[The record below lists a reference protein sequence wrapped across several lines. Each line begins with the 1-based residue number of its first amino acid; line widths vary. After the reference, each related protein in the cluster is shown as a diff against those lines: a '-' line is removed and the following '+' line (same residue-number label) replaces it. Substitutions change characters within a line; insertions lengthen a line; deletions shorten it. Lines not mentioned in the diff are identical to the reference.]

1 MIAWS
6 RSAWFIRPLF
16 HAEAAACVRSLA
28 ALAACRSS
36 RAERAALNFRSA
48 VPFVTQIKFS
58 LFTLD
63 ETPGRTTFL
72 VRPVTTTMVQTKKV
86 QIPFKWPFCCRK
98 TRHVNETRIDLAS
111 ETRNKVDHGGG
122 VAKNGKVSCNGRNEL
137 LPQVRAKAR
146 GSTELAE
153 FQKSR
158 RICSRRSR
166 LDERSWLRREGTT
179 LRDDEE
185 TVWLTCIVAE
195 ISIVGEIYRGAPTM
209 RRLYAR

>member
-1 MIAWS
+1 MIAWW

-16 HAEAAACVRSLA
+16 HAEAAACIRSLA

-36 RAERAALNFRSA
+36 RAERAALNFLSA
-48 VPFVTQIKFS
+48 VPSVTQIKFN

-63 ETPGRTTFL
+63 ETPGTTFL
-72 VRPVTTTMVQTKKV
+72 VRAVTTTMVQSKKV

-98 TRHVNETRIDLAS
+98 TRDVNETRIHLAN
-111 ETRNKVDHGGG
+111 ETRNNVDHGGG
-122 VAKNGKVSCNGRNEL
+122 VAENGKVSCNGRNEL
-137 LPQVRAKAR
+137 LPQVRPKAR
-146 GSTELAE
+146 GNTELAE

-166 LDERSWLRREGTT
+166 LDERSWPRGEGTT

-185 TVWLTCIVAE
+185 TVWLACIVAE